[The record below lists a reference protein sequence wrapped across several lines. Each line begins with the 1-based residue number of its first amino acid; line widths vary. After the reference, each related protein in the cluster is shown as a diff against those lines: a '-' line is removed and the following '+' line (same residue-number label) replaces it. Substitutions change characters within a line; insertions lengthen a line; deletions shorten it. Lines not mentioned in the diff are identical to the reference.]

1 MTHDLARHL
10 SMERLAAYRAGE
22 LAPEE
27 AEAVQDHLAECRECV
42 SALLDLARYGEMME
56 LDEPLPPG
64 AGVPTSAQT
73 EASWQSLRARLP
85 SAPAVSPAVP
95 PAAELPGTLAPVAQV
110 IPFGRASRASN
121 TAGRPVLVSALAAA
135 LALCLVG
142 FPLWIATHR
151 AAPLGLA
158 VPGAEVRRGADGPM
172 PPLTVHLGGGMSILA
187 VPLPEREPFPAYRV
201 EIRSLQGALL
211 SMATTAPAA
220 VASPVAGGSASAQVV
235 TIVLPAASL
244 PIGEY
249 RLRLVG
255 VHGEAGEVLAEHAL
269 RVEP

>member
-22 LAPEE
+22 LPPEE

-56 LDEPLPPG
+56 SEEPLPPG
-64 AGVPTSAQT
+64 AGVPTPAQT

-85 SAPAVSPAVP
+85 LAPAASPASPAV
-95 PAAELPGTLAPVAQV
+95 ERPGTVV
-110 IPFGRASRASN
+110 PFPAKSRI
-121 TAGRPVLVSALAAA
+121 LVSALAAA

-151 AAPLGLA
+151 IAPPLGLA
-158 VPGAEVRRGADGPM
+158 VPGAEVHRGADGPM
-172 PPLTVHLGGGMSILA
+172 PPLTVHLGAGPSVLA

-201 EIRSLQGALL
+201 EVRSLQGALRL
-211 SMATTAPAA
+211 AATTAPAA
-220 VASPVAGGSASAQVV
+220 VAVPESGGTGGGASAQVV
-235 TIVLPAASL
+235 TVVLPAASL
-244 PIGEY
+244 PAGEY
-249 RLRLVG
+249 RLRLIG
-255 VHGEAGEVLAEHAL
+255 AHGEKGEVLAEHPL

>member
-56 LDEPLPPG
+56 SEKPLPPG
-64 AGVPTSAQT
+64 AGVPTPAQT

-85 SAPAVSPAVP
+85 SAPAVSPAVS
-95 PAAELPGTLAPVAQV
+95 PAAERPGTLAQV
-110 IPFGRASRASN
+110 VPFGRAS
-121 TAGRPVLVSALAAA
+121 TAARRPALVWAVAAG
-135 LALCLVG
+135 LALGIGL
-142 FPLWIATHR
+142 PLWLSMHRTAAT
-151 AAPLGLA
+151 PLALV
-158 VPGAEVRRGADGPM
+158 VPGAEVHRGTDGPM
-172 PPLTVHLGGGMSILA
+172 PPFTVHSGGGMSVLA
-187 VPLPEREPFPAYRV
+187 VPLPEREPFPVYRV

-211 SMATTAPAA
+211 SKATTAPAVVATA
-220 VASPVAGGSASAQVV
+220 VAGGSDGSASAQVV
-235 TIVLPAASL
+235 TVVLPAASL
-244 PIGEY
+244 PAGEY

-255 VHGEAGEVLAEHAL
+255 VRGEAGEVLAEHAL